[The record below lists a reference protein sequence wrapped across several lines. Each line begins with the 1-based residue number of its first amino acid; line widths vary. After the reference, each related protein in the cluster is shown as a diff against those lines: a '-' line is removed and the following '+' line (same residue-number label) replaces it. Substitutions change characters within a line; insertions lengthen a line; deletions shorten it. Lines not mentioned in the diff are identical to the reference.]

1 VTGTACLSGSGP
13 GCEGAALSTFEFF
26 LTFYGLILGLS
37 VVELVGGAA
46 RMVDQGHR
54 LKVGWLIPALAIYL
68 ALEITDFWGSTWA
81 LFREA
86 PRNYALYVLSLII
99 AGSFYLGT
107 YLAFP
112 REIAHGEALDDH
124 YWARRR
130 LILSSV
136 VLAKILV
143 YAISFSLIIGN
154 GAGAPPEP
162 FVTSGVFVLVA
173 AAAIVLPRG
182 RLAVGALALLLF
194 FTLAHVVESSVRLI
208 GGPPWPMVMAN

>member
-1 VTGTACLSGSGP
+1 MTGRLSERAP

-99 AGSFYLGT
+99 SGSFYLGT

-112 REIAHGEALDDH
+112 REIAHGEALDEH

-130 LILSSV
+130 LILSGV
-136 VLAKILV
+136 VLAKTLV

-154 GAGAPPEP
+154 GAAVPLGPLM
-162 FVTSGVFVLVA
+162 TSGLFVLVA
-173 AAAIVLPRG
+173 VAAIMLPRG
-182 RLAVGALALLLF
+182 RLAVGALAMLIF
-194 FTLAHVVESSVRLI
+194 FALAHVVESSIALV
-208 GGPPWPMVMAN
+208 GGQAWPIVMAD